1 MKHVMTILM
10 ACLFASFAWATTS
23 TGHRAVLESD
33 PSVTA
38 TNQTAASGDEAMDE
52 DDDDETEMEVVAPAK
67 P

>member
-23 TGHRAVLESD
+23 TGHRAVFESD
-33 PSVTA
+33 SSVTA
-38 TNQTAASGDEAMDE
+38 TNQTVASGDEMDE